1 MKGENGDEGTSWK
14 TEHGESE
21 LGFSEATQDA
31 FAKARDRLR
40 PPRRVEVILQE
51 YVEASPEMYHVI
63 VRFPTN

>member
-1 MKGENGDEGTSWK
+1 MKGEGGEEITGWE

-31 FAKARDRLR
+31 LKRARERKPGLR
-40 PPRRVEVILQE
+40 RIEVILQE
-51 YVEASPEMYHVI
+51 VVEESPQQFHVI